1 MDIVEEIRLDKERGA
16 QRLVSEYRA
25 GLMSLAIRFCHDA
38 GDAEELVNR
47 TFAEVISGIDGFLEQ
62 SAFFTW
68 MCQILMN
75 LHAKDIRRRSS
86 SNEIPTGELPD
97 VADESAE
104 GGVFR
109 ELDAS
114 LLRDAIETLP
124 EDIRKT
130 LLLHYFMDMP
140 VRDIARFL
148 SLPTGTVTW
157 RLHYARQMLAA
168 KLGATAK
175 RPGGKALLLAL
186 ALCGLTALGAAA
198 WSLVG
203 SGEAQDTGAP
213 RPVGAAA
220 AGNVYDFDCP
230 RLQSTA
236 TDSFKGENTMD
247 TRTFLAPLPALFAAA
262 ALQADTYTW
271 LDSPASAIWDASA
284 LNWSDGATSGVAWKD
299 GNDAVFPDAS
309 SQKKI
314 TLSAM
319 RTANDVTVNGSGYTL
334 DGKLL
339 KVDGKFTAN
348 KGSMTLAAGFGGDGV
363 RIGGP
368 SSATVYMGWAGAPT
382 VKTTYLEDNIVIAPN
397 DRRCFGPDP
406 AAPITNVVA
415 AGPGPALFAN
425 GNINM
430 GVNRIVRLMQGKTLN
445 LGAAT
450 GRTLTIG
457 NLLADPSEGLDFNT
471 NSLVRIPGYWAGAVV
486 LAPPADATNGIGRLT
501 VEGNALAKGGAI
513 RLGSP
518 ATATENGALLYVN
531 GNNSAFSATR
541 GNFVVDGSSILA
553 PQSSRYAE
561 VSRWGQVTVTNG
573 GAIHMPGVEWLNGL
587 TMPGRL
593 VVADGE
599 FVVGTLRISQSGSEH
614 GSEILIGKS
623 GVVRASKLRM
633 DNASKGVVTFDGG
646 TFQSTRTI
654 PTDGRELFTDNAA
667 RWANVT
673 FEVGEGGAVFDASN
687 GINIWWGRPLE
698 SATDHDGGIRKFGS
712 GNLILCAASTYN
724 GPTVVESGYLNARAD
739 NAVPDGST
747 LRLGGG
753 DSRAVFDPYIYE
765 GSPSRPATNWIG
777 RLEGVGDINNCSA
790 LHVTGAIAPGAD
802 DTIGFERVCDL
813 RGDYEVSANATSC
826 SCIYLAEAGQDI
838 SNLRLTLPNPGGL
851 SKDKRDGYRIL
862 RAPNG
867 YYGKFDSSALPSGW
881 LVEYNDSSIYLKF
894 PKPFVMVLR

>member
-1 MDIVEEIRLDKERGA
+1 MDIVEEIRKDPERGA
-16 QRLVSEYRA
+16 RLLEHEYKA
-25 GLMSLAIRFCHDA
+25 GLTSLALRFCPDPA
-38 GDAEELVNR
+38 DAEELVNR
-47 TFAEVISGIDGFLEQ
+47 TFAEVVAGIDGFLEQ

-68 MCQILMN
+68 MCRILVHC
-75 LHAKDIRRRSS
+75 HAKDRRRLSRR
-86 SNEIPTGELPD
+86 NEIAG
-97 VADESAE
+97 ADAVEDAAD
-104 GGVFR
+104 GDADGRLLR
-109 ELDAS
+109 EVDAG
-114 LLRDAIETLP
+114 LLRDAIAELP
-124 EDIRKT
+124 PDIRRT
-130 LLLHYFMDMP
+130 VVMHYFLDVP
-140 VRDIARFL
+140 VREAARVL
-148 SLPTGTVTW
+148 AIPVGTVAW
-157 RLHYARQMLAA
+157 RLHSARLLLGAKRGAAARKPAARALLVVLALAA
-168 KLGATAK
+168 LVAAGATAFSAFSDAA
-175 RPGGKALLLAL
+175 PEPPPPAPDAVLLQPSREEPMKSLHNIAAPLASLAL
-186 ALCGLTALGAAA
+186 AAMPAAA
-198 WSLVG
+198 
-203 SGEAQDTGAP
+203 DT
-213 RPVGAAA
+213 
-220 AGNVYDFDCP
+220 F
-230 RLQSTA
+230 
-236 TDSFKGENTMD
+236 
-247 TRTFLAPLPALFAAA
+247 
-262 ALQADTYTW
+262 TW
-271 LDSPASAIWDASA
+271 MASPADA
-284 LNWSDGATSGVAWKD
+284 NWNASSPNWNSGTAWID

-319 RTANDVTVNGSGYTL
+319 RTANDVTVNGSGYSI
-334 DGKLL
+334 GGALL

-348 KGSMTLAAGFGGDGV
+348 KGTTLAAGFGGDGV

-368 SSATVYMGWAGAPT
+368 MTATVYMGWAGAPT

-415 AGPGPALFAN
+415 AGPGPSLYAN
-425 GNINM
+425 GNVNL
-430 GVNRIVRLMQGKTLN
+430 GENRIVRIQPGKALF

-450 GRTLTIG
+450 GKTLTIG

-471 NSLVRIPGYWAGAVV
+471 NSLVHIPGYWAGAVV

-599 FVVGTLRISQSGSEH
+599 IVVGTLRISQSGSEH

-646 TFQSTRTI
+646 TFQSTRTA
-654 PTDGRELFTDNAA
+654 TEDGRNLFTDNAA

-687 GINIWWGRPLE
+687 GINIWWGRPLA

-739 NAVPDGST
+739 YAVPAGSA

-753 DSRAVFDPYIYE
+753 DSQAIFDAYVYE
-765 GSPSRPATNWIG
+765 GSPARPSTNRLSRVEGAGVLINCGATTVSGSVAPDAGGMLDFRNVCALSGTYEIS
-777 RLEGVGDINNCSA
+777 GDASGCGCLKVA
-790 LHVTGAIAPGAD
+790 AD
-802 DTIGFERVCDL
+802 
-813 RGDYEVSANATSC
+813 
-826 SCIYLAEAGQDI
+826 QDI
-838 SNLRLTLPNPGGL
+838 SGL
-851 SKDKRDGYRIL
+851 SLAPGDMAGMNTSADRTTYRIL
-862 RAPNG
+862 HAPGGYLGEFSLAADFPRDKWNVRA
-867 YYGKFDSSALPSGW
+867 SGTAVY
-881 LVEYNDSSIYLKF
+881 LVPVKA
-894 PKPFVMVLR
+894 FVVILR